1 MNKMEIKTD
10 YIKLDQFLKWAAI
23 ADNGAM
29 AKSMIID
36 GLIKVNS
43 EVCTSRGK
51 KIVKGDKVDIEG
63 VGIFEVC

>member
-1 MNKMEIKTD
+1 MNKVEINTE

-29 AKSMIID
+29 AKSMILD

-51 KIVKGDKVDIEG
+51 KIEKGDKVEIEG
-63 VGIFEVC
+63 IGLFEVC